1 MPKVVQASVQ
11 CVASDW
17 HVVEAHSAKDSLS
30 HRSFHQR
37 IVTRLPNHMWAS
49 SWSTVRARRSTRDS
63 VTLDRKTYISL
74 MVTQPAFSIAP
85 MLYSGVKI
93 WSYFSNG

>member
-1 MPKVVQASVQ
+1 M
-11 CVASDW
+11 ASDW
-17 HVVEAHSAKDSLS
+17 QVVDAHSANDSLS

-49 SWSTVRARRSTRDS
+49 SCSTVRARRSTRDS
-63 VTLDRKTYISL
+63 VTLERKTYISL
-74 MVTQPAFSIAP
+74 IVTQPAFSMAP
-85 MLYSGVKI
+85 ALYSGVKI